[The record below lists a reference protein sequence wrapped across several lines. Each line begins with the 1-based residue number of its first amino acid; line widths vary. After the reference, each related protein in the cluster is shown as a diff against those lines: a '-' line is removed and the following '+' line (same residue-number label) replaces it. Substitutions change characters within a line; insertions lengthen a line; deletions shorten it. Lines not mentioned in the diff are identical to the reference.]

1 MSNRIRS
8 LIQSAWLNR
17 FTTSV
22 TDRLSP
28 LDSLGKR
35 GEREAERF
43 LLRKGMVIIYRSFAN
58 QFGEIDLIA
67 ADGKTIVF
75 VEVKTRSSDYAGR
88 PDEAVDDRKQNQ
100 ISQTALAFLR
110 QNNLLESS
118 ARFDVVSIEWNE
130 SNSTCEI
137 THFVNAFES
146 TGNFQML
153 S

>member
-17 FTTSV
+17 FTTSL
-22 TDRLSP
+22 TDRFLP

-43 LLRKGMVIIYRSFAN
+43 LLKKGMVIIYRSFEN

-75 VEVKTRSSDYAGR
+75 VEVKTRSSDLAGR
-88 PDEAVDDRKQNQ
+88 PDEAVDERKQNQ
-100 ISQTALAFLR
+100 ISQTAIAFLR
-110 QNNLLESS
+110 QNNLLEMP
-118 ARFDVVSIEWNE
+118 ARFDVISIMWPD
-130 SNSTCEI
+130 STATPEI
-137 THFVNAFES
+137 THYENAFET
-146 TGNFQML
+146 TGDFQML